1 MRILITG
8 ATGLVGT
15 ELTKL
20 LLQNGVSIHY
30 LTLSKDQKSTFDG
43 PDCVGFYWNP
53 EQGIIDE
60 NCLLGVDAI
69 IHLAGATISKR
80 WTNKQKQAIIES
92 RMLSSNVLFKAVK
105 EHPNQVRQIVSAS
118 AIGIYPDSHSTV
130 YTEDSTAV
138 DPGFLAHVVVKWEE
152 SVDKFKLLNI
162 KVCKLRTSTV
172 FAKDGGALPVMAK
185 PIKMGFG
192 AAFGNGKQI
201 QSWIHVHDL
210 ARLYYFAVQN
220 ECEGIYNATSP
231 QPISNEAQTK
241 LMAKILHKPLWLPNI
256 PRFVMKLALGEMHE
270 LLFNDKNVS
279 AQKALNAGF
288 TFDFPDPES
297 ALRDTLQ

>member
-20 LLQNGVSIHY
+20 LLQNDVSIHY
-30 LTLSKDQKSTFDG
+30 LTLSNDEKKAFDR
-43 PDCVGFYWNP
+43 PNCVGFHWNP

-69 IHLAGATISKR
+69 IHLAGATIAKR
-80 WTNKQKQAIIES
+80 WTSKQKQAIIES
-92 RMLSSNVLFKAVK
+92 RILSSNVLFKAVK
-105 EHPNQVRQIVSAS
+105 ENPNQITQIVSAS
-118 AIGIYPDSHSTV
+118 AIGIYPDSHSAV
-130 YTEDSTAV
+130 YTETSTAV
-138 DPGFLAHVVVKWEE
+138 DPGFLAHVVQKWEE

-162 KVCKLRTSTV
+162 KICKLRTSTV
-172 FAKDGGALPVMAK
+172 FAKEGGALPVMAK

-210 ARLYYFAVQN
+210 ARLYFFAVQN
-220 ECEGIYNATSP
+220 GWEGIYNAASP
-231 QPISNEAQTK
+231 NPISNAAQTK
-241 LMAKILHKPLWLPNI
+241 LIAKILHKPLWLPNI
-256 PRFVMKLALGEMHE
+256 PRFVMKLLLGEMHE

-279 AQKALNAGF
+279 AQKAINAGF

>member
-30 LTLSKDQKSTFDG
+30 LTLSQDQKSTFDG
-43 PDCVGFYWNP
+43 SDCVGFYWNP

-69 IHLAGATISKR
+69 IHLAGATIAKR

-92 RMLSSNVLFKAVK
+92 RILSSNVLFKAVK
-105 EHPNQVRQIVSAS
+105 ENPNQVRQIVSAS

-162 KVCKLRTSTV
+162 KVCKIRTSTV
-172 FAKDGGALPVMAK
+172 FAKEGGALPVMAK
-185 PIKMGFG
+185 PIKIGFG

-210 ARLYYFAVQN
+210 ARLYYFAVLN
-220 ECEGIYNATSP
+220 EWEGIYNATSP
-231 QPISNEAQTK
+231 HPISNEAQTK
-241 LMAKILHKPLWLPNI
+241 LIAKILHKPLWLPNI
-256 PRFVMKLALGEMHE
+256 PRFVMKLALGEMHD

-279 AQKALNAGF
+279 AQKVISAGF
-288 TFDFPDPES
+288 TFGFPDPES

>member
-15 ELTKL
+15 ALTRL
-20 LLQNGVSIHY
+20 LLEKGVSVHY
-30 LTLSKDQKSTFDG
+30 LTLSTSEKKAFDQ
-43 PDCVGFYWNP
+43 PNCVGFHWNP

-60 NCLLGVDAI
+60 NCLIGVDVI
-69 IHLAGATISKR
+69 IHLAGATIAKR

-92 RMLSSNVLFKAVK
+92 RILSSNVLFKAVK
-105 EHPNQVRQIVSAS
+105 ENPNRVTQIVSAS
-118 AIGIYPDSHSTV
+118 AIGIYPDSHSAV
-130 YTEDSTAV
+130 YTEMSTAV
-138 DPGFLAHVVVKWEE
+138 DPGFLAHVVLKWEE

-172 FAKDGGALPVMAK
+172 FAKEADALPVMAK

-192 AAFGNGKQI
+192 ANFGNGKQI
-201 QSWIHVHDL
+201 QSWIHVRDL
-210 ARLYYFAVQN
+210 ARLYFYAVQN
-220 ECEGIYNATSP
+220 GWEGIYNATSP
-231 QPISNEAQTK
+231 QPITNAAQTK
-241 LMAKILHKPLWLPNI
+241 LMAKILQKPLWLPNI

-279 AQKALNAGF
+279 AQKAIDSGF